1 MDMVS
6 QSDTT
11 PEAFKKQMEV
21 LGKLGPER
29 RLEMM
34 FELSDNLREL
44 VKAGIRHRHPD
55 YTPQQVIQA
64 VLKLTLDKKLYD
76 QIFPGSD
83 IKP

>member
-1 MDMVS
+1 MDTFCK
-6 QSDTT
+6 SDTT
-11 PEAFKKQMEV
+11 PDAYMKQMEV
-21 LGKLGPER
+21 LKKLGPER

-76 QIFPGSD
+76 QVFPGSD